1 MNKTAIVLAFV
12 AALSIPGGFLL
23 AQQAKENP
31 RPEELN
37 VPGQIETY
45 SGGDKA
51 LATNYFY
58 PDNSTKPESQLTKKE
73 NAIGQLKKGL
83 NLKQTKLMKYS
94 QYLQDKKQRGGD
106 IIENLQIH
114 PNRLVWVSEIDAP
127 EGLEVPQKNGNR
139 AKFRKSEIIIV
150 TDAETGTQLST
161 DIIEQ
166 M

>member
-37 VPGQIETY
+37 VPGEIETY

-51 LATNYFY
+51 PATNYLY
-58 PDNSTKPESQLTKKE
+58 PDNSTKSESQLTKKE
-73 NAIGQLKKGL
+73 NAVGQLKKGL